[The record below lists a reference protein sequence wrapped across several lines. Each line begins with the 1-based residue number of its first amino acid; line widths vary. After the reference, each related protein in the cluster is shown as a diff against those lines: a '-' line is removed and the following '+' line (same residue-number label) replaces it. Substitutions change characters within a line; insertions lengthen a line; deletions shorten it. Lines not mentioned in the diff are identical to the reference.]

1 MTRTQLLLFAVV
13 IALLLAMPLLGNNYV
28 LRLATTALM
37 YAVLTMA
44 WNVVGGFAG
53 YPLFGIA
60 AFFGLGAYSGA
71 VVQSSG
77 YPVALAWIVAVI
89 IGTAFAIVL
98 GFILLRLRG
107 HAFAIATLVVAEVLR
122 ELTNGWTSVTGGG
135 MGLNLPFFGWSP
147 TALAIFFFYAM
158 LGLATI
164 AFVTTWIVAHNRLG
178 FALNCIRQNED
189 AANIVGID
197 TTRYKIIAFTISG
210 ALAAAAGAIYA
221 SWTGY
226 IEPSDVYDVLFS
238 IKPIIMALLGG
249 MGTVIGPVI
258 GAVAFLVLDEVVWR
272 NFLQLHTGVL
282 GFLIVVLILFLPS
295 GLSSI
300 GLTRLWRKAAS
311 A

>member
-1 MTRTQLLLFAVV
+1 MTRPQLLLLVIFVAILFA
-13 IALLLAMPLLGNNYV
+13 LPLLGNNYV

-37 YAVLTMA
+37 YAVLTIA
-44 WNVVGGFAG
+44 WNVVGGFTG
-53 YPLFGIA
+53 YPMFGMA

-77 YPVALAWIVAVI
+77 YPVALAWLVAIV
-89 IGTAFAIVL
+89 IGSAFAVVL

-107 HAFAIATLVVAEVLR
+107 HAFAIATLVIAEVLS
-122 ELTNGWTSVTGGG
+122 ELTNGWTSLTGGG

-158 LGLATI
+158 LGLTAVALATTY
-164 AFVTTWIVAHNRLG
+164 VVAHNRIG
-178 FALNCIRQNED
+178 FALKCIRQNED

-197 TTRYKIIAFTISG
+197 TSRYKIIAFTLSG
-210 ALAAAAGAIYA
+210 AFAAAAGAIYA

-249 MGTVIGPVI
+249 MGTVFGPVI
-258 GAVAFLVLDEVVWR
+258 GAVAFLALDEFVWR

-282 GFLIVVLILFLPS
+282 GFLIVALILFLPS

-300 GLTRLWRKAAS
+300 SLNRLWHKTAS

>member
-1 MTRTQLLLFAVV
+1 MTRTQLLLFSAV

-28 LRLATTALM
+28 LRLTTTALM

-249 MGTVIGPVI
+249 MGTVVGPVI

-300 GLTRLWRKAAS
+300 GLTRFWRKAAS

>member
-1 MTRTQLLLFAVV
+1 MTRPQLLVLAIFAA
-13 IALLLAMPLLGNNYV
+13 ALLALPLIGNNYL
-28 LRLATTALM
+28 LRLATSAMM

-44 WNVVGGFAG
+44 WNVTGGFAG

-60 AFFGLGAYSGA
+60 AFFGLGAYCGG

-77 YPVALAWIVAVI
+77 YPIALAWIVAVAL
-89 IGTAFAIVL
+89 GTLFAIAL

-107 HAFAIATLVVAEVLR
+107 HAFAIASLVIAEVLR
-122 ELTNGWTSVTGGG
+122 ELTNGWTSMTGGG

-158 LGLATI
+158 LGLAAVTL
-164 AFVTTWIVAHNRLG
+164 ATTWVIAHNRLG
-178 FALNCIRQNED
+178 FALVCIRQNED

-197 TTRYKIIAFTISG
+197 TTRYKIIAFMLSG
-210 ALAAAAGAIYA
+210 AFAAAAGAIYA

-226 IEPSDVYDVLFS
+226 IEPTDVYDVLFS

-249 MGTVIGPVI
+249 MGTVFGPVI
-258 GAVAFLVLDEVVWR
+258 GAIAFLALDEVVWR

-282 GFLIVVLILFLPS
+282 GFVIVVLILFLPS

-300 GLTRLWRKAAS
+300 SLSYLWRKAVS

>member
-1 MTRTQLLLFAVV
+1 MTRPQLFLLV
-13 IALLLAMPLLGNNYV
+13 IFVAILFAMPLFGNNYV

-53 YPLFGIA
+53 YPMFGMA

-71 VVQSSG
+71 VAQSSG
-77 YPVALAWIVAVI
+77 YPVALAWLVAIV
-89 IGTAFAIVL
+89 IGSAFAVVL

-107 HAFAIATLVVAEVLR
+107 HAFAIATLVIAEVLS
-122 ELTNGWTSVTGGG
+122 ELTNGWTSLTGGG

-158 LGLATI
+158 LGLAAI
-164 AFVTTWIVAHNRLG
+164 ALATTYVVAHNRLG
-178 FALNCIRQNED
+178 FALKCIRQNED

-197 TTRYKIIAFTISG
+197 TSRYKIIAFALSG
-210 ALAAAAGAIYA
+210 AFAAAAGAIYA

-249 MGTVIGPVI
+249 MGTVFGPVI
-258 GAVAFLVLDEVVWR
+258 GAIAFLALDEFVWR
-272 NFLQLHTGVL
+272 NFLHLHTGVL
-282 GFLIVVLILFLPS
+282 GFLIVALILFLPS

-300 GLTRLWRKAAS
+300 RLNRLWHKTAS

>member
-1 MTRTQLLLFAVV
+1 MTKRQCIVLAIVVAAIVLL
-13 IALLLAMPLLGNNYV
+13 PLVGNNYI
-28 LRLATTALM
+28 LRLATITFM
-37 YAVLTMA
+37 YATLTMA
-44 WNVVGGFAG
+44 WNVIGGFAG

-71 VVQSSG
+71 VLQASG
-77 YPVALAWIVAVI
+77 IPIAAAWAFAVI
-89 IGTAFAIVL
+89 VGTAFALLL
-98 GFILLRLRG
+98 GFVLLRLRG

-122 ELTNGWTSVTGGG
+122 ELTNGWTSLTGGG

-147 TALAIFFFYAM
+147 TALAVFFFYVMFA
-158 LGLATI
+158 LAAVALT
-164 AFVTTWIVAHNRLG
+164 VTYVVAHNRLG

-197 TTRYKIIAFTISG
+197 TTRYKVIAFTLCG
-210 ALAAAAGAIYA
+210 ALASAAGAVYA

-238 IKPIIMALLGG
+238 IKPIMMALLGG
-249 MGTVIGPVI
+249 MGTVFGPAI
-258 GAVAFLVLDEVVWR
+258 GAVAFLALDEFVWR

-295 GLSSI
+295 GLASFDP
-300 GLTRLWRKAAS
+300 RKYWRKAAS

>member
-1 MTRTQLLLFAVV
+1 MTRTQLFIFVAIV
-13 IALLLAMPLLGNNYV
+13 ALLLAMPLVGNNYV

-89 IGTAFAIVL
+89 IGTVFAIVL

-107 HAFAIATLVVAEVLR
+107 HAFAIATLVIAEVLR

-147 TALAIFFFYAM
+147 TALAMFFFYMM
-158 LGLATI
+158 LGLATV

-210 ALAAAAGAIYA
+210 AFAAAAGAIYA

-238 IKPIIMALLGG
+238 IKPIIMALIGG

>member
-13 IALLLAMPLLGNNYV
+13 IAVLLAMPLLGNNYV

-122 ELTNGWTSVTGGG
+122 ELTNGWTSLTGGG

-210 ALAAAAGAIYA
+210 AFAAAAGAIYA

-300 GLTRLWRKAAS
+300 GLHRLWRKAAS